1 MSDETLSPGFADPVG
16 DAQSCFRAVLDAMA
30 CPGRAHEVQGVAAP
44 PSLCNAAGAVLL
56 TLVDHETRLWL
67 DPALQAARGWVTF
80 HTGAPAEP
88 ALSQAMFVVAAS
100 LPDLTAMP
108 TGTDEIPE
116 ASATVILQVRSLSS
130 GARFEL
136 SGPGLRTPA
145 TLAVDGLP
153 ADFAALWAE
162 NHALFPR
169 GVDLILCAGNHLAAL
184 PRSVNV
190 EQA

>member
-1 MSDETLSPGFADPVG
+1 MSIETLSAGFADPVG
-16 DAQSCFRAVLDAMA
+16 DAQACFRAVLDAMA
-30 CPGRAHEVQGVAAP
+30 RPGRVHEVQGVTAP
-44 PSLCNAAGAVLL
+44 APLCSAAGAVLL
-56 TLVDHETRLWL
+56 TLADHETRLWL
-67 DPALQAARGWVTF
+67 DPALQAARDWLAF

-88 ALSQAMFVVAAS
+88 ALGRVMFAVAAF
-100 LPDLTAMP
+100 LPDLTALP
-108 TGTDEIPE
+108 TGTDDIPE

-136 SGPGLRTPA
+136 SGPGLREPA
-145 TLAVDGLP
+145 KLAVEGLP
-153 ADFAALWAE
+153 ADFAALWAQ

-190 EQA
+190 QQA

>member
-1 MSDETLSPGFADPVG
+1 MSDETLSAGFADPVG

-30 CPGRAHEVQGVAAP
+30 HPGRVHQVLGVAAP
-44 PSLCNAAGAVLL
+44 APLCNAAGAVLL

-67 DPALQAARGWVTF
+67 DPALQAARGWLAF

-88 ALSQAMFVVAAS
+88 ALDRATFAVAAS
-100 LPDLTAMP
+100 LPDLAALP
-108 TGTDEIPE
+108 AGIDEIPE
-116 ASATVILQVRSLSS
+116 ASATLILQVRSLSS

-136 SGPGLRTPA
+136 SGPGLRAPA
-145 TLAVDGLP
+145 SLAVDGLP
-153 ADFAALWAE
+153 AGFAALWAE

-184 PRSVNV
+184 PRSVTV
-190 EQA
+190 QQA